1 MKKLGFTLAELIMT
15 LSIIGVTAAMI
26 APAVTNIVPD
36 AKKAK
41 VLKYNTQ
48 LNKIVNDLFN
58 HKKICRQT
66 VQEDPLTGVPE
77 VTPRGIACVTNP
89 ATNSYINFDE
99 YLSDELNLNGNRY
112 QDNST
117 WTFNGTDENGYTVTI
132 DTEPDRDGCS
142 YSNACNEPR
151 QIDTFIFRI
160 NQDGAV
166 RAGDAL
172 TDAYLKNPLKLT
184 NREEDLDKA
193 AELVNEINY
202 EN

>member
-15 LSIIGVTAAMI
+15 LSIIGVTAALI

-41 VLKYNTQ
+41 VLKYNSQ
-48 LNKIVNDLFN
+48 LNSIVNGFFN
-58 HKKICRQT
+58 DNDIYRPITRINPQT
-66 VQEDPLTGVPE
+66 NDPDWFCANTFGV
-77 VTPRGIACVTNP
+77 RGIACIDDFENLLRE
-89 ATNSYINFDE
+89 A
-99 YLSDELNLNGNRY
+99 LNLDGNRSP
-112 QDNST
+112 DNSIWNFAGDT
-117 WTFNGTDENGYTVTI
+117 IGGYRISV
-132 DTEPDRDGCS
+132 DVDANREGCS

-202 EN
+202 AN